1 MGKRRESLSGKR
13 REVQPA
19 PTHDIHA
26 AANQVASVESSSI
39 EQRRRELFSEKGVRS
54 GKGPPSP
61 QRPLSRQAKKKK
73 KDHPQ
78 NRYRIETVAG
88 AAVPGQEPANVD
100 FQRQLGS
107 YARKLIAFF
116 TWYPRTTPESPM
128 TGRTETWFDD
138 HPEREQI
145 AAVLI

>member
-1 MGKRRESLSGKR
+1 M
-13 REVQPA
+13 
-19 PTHDIHA
+19 
-26 AANQVASVESSSI
+26 
-39 EQRRRELFSEKGVRS
+39 
-54 GKGPPSP
+54 
-61 QRPLSRQAKKKK
+61 
-73 KDHPQ
+73 
-78 NRYRIETVAG
+78 
-88 AAVPGQEPANVD
+88 PGQEPANVD

-145 AAVLI
+145 AAVLIDYFLNGLGLEWIEQQLERFSSGALWYESGYAGTLLHGWMAEPKWNPPQNGHGC

>member
-1 MGKRRESLSGKR
+1 M
-13 REVQPA
+13 Q
-19 PTHDIHA
+19 
-26 AANQVASVESSSI
+26 
-39 EQRRRELFSEKGVRS
+39 KGACTAVGRS

-100 FQRQLGS
+100 FQHQLGS

-145 AAVLI
+145 AAVLIDYFLNGLGLEWIEQQLERFSCKVACMHPCQST